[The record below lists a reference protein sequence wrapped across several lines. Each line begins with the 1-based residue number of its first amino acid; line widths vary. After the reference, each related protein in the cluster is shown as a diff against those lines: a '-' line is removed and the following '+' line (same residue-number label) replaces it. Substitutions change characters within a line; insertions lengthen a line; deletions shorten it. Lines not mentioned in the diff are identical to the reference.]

1 MIEKQI
7 YVITGGPGFG
17 KTLLVDELRQLGH
30 VCSGE
35 FARDLILSQQE
46 SGGDILPWKNPRL
59 FQQNIL
65 QKRIA
70 FFDSVPDGSFAF
82 ADRGIP
88 DQLAFARY
96 RGFGTPEVLST
107 SVQEYRYAPTVF
119 VTPPWLEI
127 FANDIIRTETF
138 KEALLIHEI
147 IVETYLGLNYQIIE
161 LPLLPL
167 KQRTQYLLQNLLN
180 FENDGNQQT

>member
-17 KTLLVDELRQLGH
+17 KTLLIEELKQLGY

-35 FARDLILSQQE
+35 FAHDLILSQQE
-46 SGGDILPWKNPRL
+46 SGGDILPWKNPKL

-70 FFDSVPDGSFAF
+70 FFDSVPEGAFAF

-96 RGFGTPEVLST
+96 RGFDTPEILTKYS
-107 SVQEYRYAPTVF
+107 QEYRYAPTVF
-119 VTPPWLEI
+119 VTPPWPEI
-127 FANDIIRTETF
+127 FVNDFIRSETF
-138 KEALLIHEI
+138 EQALLIHEI
-147 IVETYLGLNYQIIE
+147 IIETYLSLNYKIIE

-167 KQRTQYLLQNLLN
+167 KQRTKYLLQNLLN
-180 FENDGNQQT
+180 FENDGN

>member
-17 KTLLVDELRQLGH
+17 KTLIIEELKQLGYN
-30 VCSGE
+30 CSGE

-46 SGGDILPWKNPRL
+46 LGGEILPWKNPKL
-59 FQQNIL
+59 FQQEVL
-65 QKRIA
+65 QKRID
-70 FFDSVPDGSFAF
+70 FFDSVPDNSFAF

-96 RGFGTPEVLST
+96 RGFGTPKNLNQYS
-107 SVQEYRYAPTVF
+107 QEYRYASQVF
-119 VTPPWLEI
+119 VTPPWPEI
-127 FANDIIRTETF
+127 FVSDSIRSETF
-138 KEALLIHEI
+138 EEALLIHEI
-147 IVETYLGLNYQIIE
+147 VIEIYLSLNYQIIE

-167 KQRTQYLLQNLLN
+167 EQRTKYLLQNILN
-180 FENDGNQQT
+180 FENDGN